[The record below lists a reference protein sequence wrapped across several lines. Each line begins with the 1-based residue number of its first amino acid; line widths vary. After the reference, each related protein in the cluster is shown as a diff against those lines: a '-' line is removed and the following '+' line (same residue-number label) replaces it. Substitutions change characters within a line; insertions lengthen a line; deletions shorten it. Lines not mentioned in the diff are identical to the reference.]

1 MQDWGSWGGVQ
12 GAGAGWWAR
21 TLRYVIPLLNMSDV
35 LHKKK
40 GFKETIKSTTGNL
53 ENLKNNLAVEDFKYE
68 TIS

>member
-1 MQDWGSWGGVQ
+1 MD
-12 GAGAGWWAR
+12 GAGAGCWVR
-21 TLRYVIPLLNMSDV
+21 RLRYVIPLLSTSDV

-40 GFKETIKSTTGNL
+40 GFEETIKSTTGNL